1 MEDFLSNACEAE
13 VFVNG
18 QRLFKVTNPKIEISK
33 EVRPSVTTVKQADGK
48 FVQRIGCLKT
58 APEITL
64 TGKIVDISSQMAD
77 KMIEICE

>member
-33 EVRPSVTTVKQADGK
+33 DVRSAVTTERKADGK
-48 FVQRIGCLKT
+48 FVQRIKRLET
-58 APEITL
+58 TPEITL
-64 TGKIVDISSQMAD
+64 TGKIKNISPQMVD
-77 KMIEICE
+77 KMTPIRE